1 MRTILNKTAMNLQ
14 ANINKVL
21 KLNAK
26 AMKGS
31 LNAFNVQLEIGRLC
45 AEGYEIWK
53 CTPKDKRMKRDE
65 LVEAYGYKKTFFG
78 YLRQSAEVK
87 AEDVQRYIDSVE
99 TATYSIKGLLA
110 FLKPDAEDK
119 PKTWYTFTTSK
130 EIGGGSVR
138 LDEKLNVSMN
148 GDKADI
154 IENLKTLL
162 NELERSEMAT
172 IELTEVE
179 EVTV

>member
-1 MRTILNKTAMNLQ
+1 MNNLKS
-14 ANINKVL
+14 NINKVL

-53 CTPKDKRMKRDE
+53 CTPKEKRMKRDE
-65 LVEAYGYKKTFFG
+65 LVQAYGYKKTYFG
-78 YLRQSAEVK
+78 ELRKSAEVK

-119 PKTWYTFTTSK
+119 PKVLFQFQSF
-130 EIGGGSVR
+130 S
-138 LDEKLNVSMN
+138 
-148 GDKADI
+148 DKARLTIDENYN
-154 IENLKTLL
+154 IEAKGLTEAQMIGTLEFVHQQL
-162 NELERSEMAT
+162 CNKLGLGLAT
-172 IELTEVE
+172 IELTEAE
-179 EVTV
+179 EVTA

>member
-1 MRTILNKTAMNLQ
+1 MNNLK
-14 ANINKVL
+14 ANINKVQ

-65 LVEAYGYKKTFFG
+65 LVQAYGYKKTYFG
-78 YLRQSAEVK
+78 ELRKSAEVK

-119 PKTWYTFTTSK
+119 PKILYQFQAF
-130 EIGGGSVR
+130 
-138 LDEKLNVSMN
+138 N
-148 GDKADI
+148 DKARLTID
-154 IENLKTLL
+154 ENYNLEAKGLTEAEMLGTLEFVYQQL
-162 NELERSEMAT
+162 SHKLGLGLAT
-172 IELTEVE
+172 IELTEAE
-179 EVTV
+179 EVTA

>member
-1 MRTILNKTAMNLQ
+1 MNNLKS
-14 ANINKVL
+14 NINKVL

-53 CTPKDKRMKRDE
+53 CTPKEKRMKRDE
-65 LVEAYGYKKTFFG
+65 LVQAYGYKKTYFG
-78 YLRQSAEVK
+78 ELRKSAEVK

-119 PKTWYTFTTSK
+119 PKVLFQFQSF
-130 EIGGGSVR
+130 S
-138 LDEKLNVSMN
+138 
-148 GDKADI
+148 DKARLTIDENYN
-154 IENLKTLL
+154 IEAKGLTEAQMIGTLEFVHRQL
-162 NELERSEMAT
+162 CNKLGLAT
-172 IELTEVE
+172 IELTEAE
-179 EVTV
+179 EVTA

>member
-1 MRTILNKTAMNLQ
+1 MNNLK
-14 ANINKVL
+14 ANIQKVL

-53 CTPKDKRMKRDE
+53 CTPKEKRMKRDE
-65 LVEAYGYKKTFFG
+65 LVQAYGYKKTYFG
-78 YLRQSAEVK
+78 ELRRSTEVK
-87 AEDVQRYIDSVE
+87 PDDVQRYIESVE

-110 FLKPDAEDK
+110 FMKPDNDK

-138 LDEKLNVSMN
+138 LDEKLDISMN
-148 GDKADI
+148 GDKAEI

-179 EVTV
+179 EVTA

>member
-1 MRTILNKTAMNLQ
+1 MDNLKT
-14 ANINKVL
+14 NIKKVL

-45 AEGYEIWK
+45 AEGYQIWK
-53 CTPKDKRMKRDE
+53 DMPKDKRMKRDE

-87 AEDVQRYIDSVE
+87 PEDVQRYIESLD
-99 TATYSIKGLLA
+99 TPTYSIKGLLA
-110 FLKPDAEDK
+110 FMKPDTKDK
-119 PKTWYTFTTSK
+119 PKVLFQFQSFKDKARLTIDENYNLEAKGMTEAELLGVLDFVQSQLAESIGFEVTSK
-130 EIGGGSVR
+130 
-138 LDEKLNVSMN
+138 
-148 GDKADI
+148 
-154 IENLKTLL
+154 
-162 NELERSEMAT
+162 AT

-179 EVTV
+179 EVTA

>member
-1 MRTILNKTAMNLQ
+1 MNLQ

-65 LVEAYGYKKTFFG
+65 LVAAYGYKKTFFG
-78 YLRQSAEVK
+78 YLRKSAEVK

-119 PKTWYTFTTSK
+119 PKVLYQFQSFSDKARLTIDENYNLEVKGMHESELLGLLDFVQGQLAKSLGLEVTSK
-130 EIGGGSVR
+130 
-138 LDEKLNVSMN
+138 
-148 GDKADI
+148 
-154 IENLKTLL
+154 
-162 NELERSEMAT
+162 AT

>member
-1 MRTILNKTAMNLQ
+1 MNNLKS
-14 ANINKVL
+14 NIEKVL

-65 LVEAYGYKKTFFG
+65 LVQAYGYKKTYFG
-78 YLRQSAEVK
+78 ELRKSAEVK

-119 PKTWYTFTTSK
+119 PKVLFQFQSF
-130 EIGGGSVR
+130 S
-138 LDEKLNVSMN
+138 
-148 GDKADI
+148 DKARLTIDENYN
-154 IENLKTLL
+154 IEAKGLTEAQMIGTLEFVHQQL
-162 NELERSEMAT
+162 CNKLGLGLAT
-172 IELTEVE
+172 IELTEAE
-179 EVTV
+179 EVTA

>member
-1 MRTILNKTAMNLQ
+1 MSNLKS
-14 ANINKVL
+14 NIEKVL

-65 LVEAYGYKKTFFG
+65 LVQAYGYKKTFFG
-78 YLRQSAEVK
+78 YLRQSAKVK
-87 AEDVQRYIDSVE
+87 PEDVQRYIESLE
-99 TATYSIKGLLA
+99 SPTYSIKGLLA

-119 PKTWYTFTTSK
+119 PKVLYQFQAFSDKARLTIDENYNLEAKGMTEAELLGLLDFVQSQLAASIGLEVTSK
-130 EIGGGSVR
+130 
-138 LDEKLNVSMN
+138 
-148 GDKADI
+148 A
-154 IENLKTLL
+154 TL
-162 NELERSEMAT
+162 AK

-179 EVTV
+179 EVTA

>member
-1 MRTILNKTAMNLQ
+1 MNLQ
-14 ANINKVL
+14 ANIKKVL

-53 CTPKDKRMKRDE
+53 CTPKEKRMKRDE

-87 AEDVQRYIDSVE
+87 PEDVQRYIDSVE
-99 TATYSIKGLLA
+99 TATYSIKGLLS

-119 PKTWYTFTTSK
+119 PKTLYQFQSFK
-130 EIGGGSVR
+130 DKAR
-138 LDEKLNVSMN
+138 LTIDENYKLETNGMLEAEMLGLLDFVQKQLAEKLGMPV
-148 GDKADI
+148 
-154 IENLKTLL
+154 T
-162 NELERSEMAT
+162 AT
-172 IELTEVE
+172 TYIELTEVE
-179 EVTV
+179 EVTA

>member
-1 MRTILNKTAMNLQ
+1 MNNLK

-45 AEGYEIWK
+45 AEGYQIWRDM
-53 CTPKDKRMKRDE
+53 PKDKRMKRDE

-119 PKTWYTFTTSK
+119 PKVLFQFQSF
-130 EIGGGSVR
+130 S
-138 LDEKLNVSMN
+138 
-148 GDKADI
+148 DKARLTIDEEYN
-154 IENLKTLL
+154 IEAKGMTEAQLLGTLEFVHQQL
-162 NELERSEMAT
+162 CNKLGLGRAT

>member
-1 MRTILNKTAMNLQ
+1 MDNLKT
-14 ANINKVL
+14 NINKVL

-45 AEGYEIWK
+45 AEGYQIWRDM
-53 CTPKDKRMKRDE
+53 PKDKRMKRDE

-78 YLRQSAEVK
+78 YLRQSAEIK
-87 AEDVQRYIDSVE
+87 PEDVQRYIESVE
-99 TATYSIKGLLA
+99 SPTYSIKGLLA
-110 FLKPDAEDK
+110 FMKPDNDK

-148 GDKADI
+148 GDKEEI

-162 NELERSEMAT
+162 NELERTEMAT

>member
-1 MRTILNKTAMNLQ
+1 MNLQ
-14 ANINKVL
+14 ANINKVQ

-53 CTPKDKRMKRDE
+53 CTPKEKRMKRDE
-65 LVEAYGYKKTFFG
+65 LVQAYGYKKTFFG

-87 AEDVQRYIDSVE
+87 AEDVQRYIDSVK

-110 FLKPDAEDK
+110 FLKPDAEEK
-119 PKTWYTFTTSK
+119 PKVLFQFQSFK
-130 EIGGGSVR
+130 HKAR
-138 LDEKLNVSMN
+138 LTIDENYNVEAKGMDEAELLGALEFVHQQLCNKL
-148 GDKADI
+148 G
-154 IENLKTLL
+154 LGL
-162 NELERSEMAT
+162 AT
-172 IELTEVE
+172 IELTPME